1 MRTVLT
7 LMLTSLALAPVLAA
21 GAPMSRLDAV
31 ALYAADASAA
41 LADSVP
47 PPAGS
52 AADDT
57 LARQVTDAISG
68 IIASGAADVEVSVN
82 QGEVTLNGEA
92 SNQQVVNQ
100 LLDTASA
107 VYGVKEVKSAIKLS
121 AS

>member
-1 MRTVLT
+1 MRTVLS
-7 LMLTSLALAPVLAA
+7 LMLASLVLAPVLAS

-57 LARQVTDAISG
+57 LARQVTDAISC
-68 IIASGAADVEVSVN
+68 IIASGAADVEVSVT